1 MSQMQMRC
9 KERNLRATGSRVR
22 AAAFSLLTEAQL
34 NTAPTFWGAAF
45 REGRGVISAAVPP
58 IAPGTQGSC
67 DLPPYD
73 PVLKAHGY
81 ASPGPGGHQLGDAEL
96 LRVE

>member
-9 KERNLRATGSRVR
+9 NERNLRATGSRVR
-22 AAAFSLLTEAQL
+22 ATAFSLLTEAQL

-58 IAPGTQGSC
+58 IAPGTQDSF

-73 PVLKAHGY
+73 PVLKAHSY
-81 ASPGPGGHQLGDAEL
+81 ALPGPGGHQLGDAVL
-96 LRVE
+96 LQGE